1 MIIVVAMMIVGL
13 LLLIAMACVLPVNE
27 LIDERRDK
35 KNDDLTDDRTRDC
48 ADSVFDDTID

>member
-1 MIIVVAMMIVGL
+1 MMIVGL

-35 KNDDLTDDRTRDC
+35 KNDDPTDDRTRDC
-48 ADSVFDDTID
+48 AGGVFDDTID